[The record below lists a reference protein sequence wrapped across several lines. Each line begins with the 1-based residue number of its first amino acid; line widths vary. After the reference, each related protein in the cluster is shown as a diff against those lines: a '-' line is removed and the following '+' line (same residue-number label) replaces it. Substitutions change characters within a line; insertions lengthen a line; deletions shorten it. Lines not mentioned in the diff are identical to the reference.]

1 MGYVKTKTIVK
12 VHCDNCDELVTK
24 YENCM
29 KNLHWKTQ
37 YVLCSDE
44 TFGRH
49 YCSTKCYDE
58 KTKRIK
64 EAKKLCTSQHL

>member
-1 MGYVKTKTIVK
+1 MGYVKSKTLVK
-12 VHCDNCDELVTK
+12 VHCENCDELVTK
-24 YENCM
+24 CENCM
-29 KNLHWKTQ
+29 KNLHWKTP

-44 TFGRH
+44 TFGGH

-64 EAKKLCTSQHL
+64 EAKRLCTSQHL